1 MCEMEHDEQTR
12 APEGWTE
19 RHYYGDS
26 GDPMREAIRAVSL
39 TELKHADVTIPEA
52 AMKAGL
58 DPERLRN
65 YIMAGVITL
74 GEMLALSEAVE
85 VTSSTF
91 IIKVDALR
99 DERESLKSE

>member
-1 MCEMEHDEQTR
+1 
-12 APEGWTE
+12 
-19 RHYYGDS
+19 
-26 GDPMREAIRAVSL
+26 
-39 TELKHADVTIPEA
+39 
-52 AMKAGL
+52 MKAGL

>member
-12 APEGWTE
+12 DPEGWTE

-52 AMKAGL
+52 AMKDGL